1 MKVYIYS
8 ILILAIIS
16 GIIKAIT
23 SDFSNSTKKYISF
36 ICGLVM
42 ILVIITPFARAVSN
56 VGNIKEYVNNV
67 IQNKNYNDKI
77 EQSNSIIINTGREKI
92 CEGLKEAIISEFE
105 FDPRDVYVDVEIDK
119 SQISSVK
126 ITGVNI
132 ILTNKASWSNVD
144 DVKLYMENLVGV
156 PVHVTRK

>member
-36 ICGLVM
+36 ICGIVM
-42 ILVIITPFARAVSN
+42 ILVIITPFASAVSN

-77 EQSNSIIINTGREKI
+77 DQSNSIIINTGREKI
-92 CEGLKEAIISEFE
+92 CEGLKEAIISKFK

-126 ITGVNI
+126 II
-132 ILTNKASWSNVD
+132 
-144 DVKLYMENLVGV
+144 
-156 PVHVTRK
+156 